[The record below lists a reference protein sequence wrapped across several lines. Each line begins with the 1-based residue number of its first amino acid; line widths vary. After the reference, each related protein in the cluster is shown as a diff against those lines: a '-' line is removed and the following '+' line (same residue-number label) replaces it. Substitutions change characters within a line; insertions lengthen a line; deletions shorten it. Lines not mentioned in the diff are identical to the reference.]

1 MTELE
6 DRIRDKV
13 LGNDSEDDRRPCTS
27 STTNGRHDSE
37 VPHVLPC
44 PRNNNSRTSQSRLEN
59 DCNGPEDQTSD
70 VNRSKEIEPTET
82 RKNGYA
88 CSASE
93 SRNDFSHKALPF
105 FDRRLFVVVEKGRFK
120 QRRLEES
127 RKRAE
132 LSEKAGIRAN
142 AKMSGK
148 CRESSNAA
156 SGMKLY

>member
-1 MTELE
+1 MNFRPLAHRFNINLTVVLTELE

-44 PRNNNSRTSQSRLEN
+44 PRNNNSRTPQSRLEN

-70 VNRSKEIEPTET
+70 VNMCKEIEPTET

-88 CSASE
+88 CSTSE
-93 SRNDFSHKALPF
+93 SRNDFSHKGFAIL
-105 FDRRLFVVVEKGRFK
+105 RQTSACG
-120 QRRLEES
+120 S
-127 RKRAE
+127 
-132 LSEKAGIRAN
+132 
-142 AKMSGK
+142 
-148 CRESSNAA
+148 
-156 SGMKLY
+156 